1 MKLLPAL
8 VVGLTATFL
17 AVQDLK
23 SEKKEPEEK
32 AVETPNEIQETP
44 EEKEKQMDEYEE
56 IVNDEY
62 LNITMEDDL
71 SEIMGEDFEEE
82 DEDEEDEDE
91 EVEDEEVAEGES
103 IHEITENDYEVGIFN
118 FDRVRLMYFTEDRI
132 LCDDDMVT
140 IDNVGE
146 WLGNVDLETQS
157 DEITVKWI
165 RNFNLPYD
173 IRLEIIEDS
182 YSGSR

>member
-32 AVETPNEIQETP
+32 AEQAEAQTKPT
-44 EEKEKQMDEYEE
+44 EEEMDEYEE

-82 DEDEEDEDE
+82 DEDEE
-91 EVEDEEVAEGES
+91 VAEGES
-103 IHEITENDYEVGIFN
+103 IHEITENEYEVGIFN
-118 FDRVRLMYFTEDRI
+118 FDQVRLMYFTEDRI

-140 IDNVGE
+140 IDNVDE

-173 IRLEIIEDS
+173 IRLEIIGDA

>member
-23 SEKKEPEEK
+23 GEKKEPEK
-32 AVETPNEIQETP
+32 VVESPDEIQETP

-62 LNITMEDDL
+62 CPITMEDDIF
-71 SEIMGEDFEEE
+71 EIIGDVPED
-82 DEDEEDEDE
+82 
-91 EVEDEEVAEGES
+91 EDEEVAEGETIRAIS
-103 IHEITENDYEVGIFN
+103 DEEYDEGAFG
-118 FDRVRLMYFTEDRI
+118 FERVDLMYFVDDGI
-132 LCDDDMVT
+132 LCDSDMVT
-140 IDNVGE
+140 IDNVDE
-146 WLGNVDLETQS
+146 WLGNVNLKIRS
-157 DEITVKWI
+157 DEITVNWI
-165 RNFNLPYD
+165 RNFNLSYD
-173 IRLEIIEDS
+173 IRLEVIGDA

>member
-17 AVQDLK
+17 AVQDSK

-32 AVETPNEIQETP
+32 AVETPDEVQETP
-44 EEKEKQMDEYEE
+44 GEREKQLDEYEE

-82 DEDEEDEDE
+82 DEDEE
-91 EVEDEEVAEGES
+91 VAEGES
-103 IHEITENDYEVGIFN
+103 IHEITENEYEVGIFN

>member
-32 AVETPNEIQETP
+32 AVETPVEP
-44 EEKEKQMDEYEE
+44 EEEVKEPTMDEYED

-62 LNITMEDDL
+62 LDITMEDDL

-82 DEDEEDEDE
+82 D
-91 EVEDEEVAEGES
+91 DEEVAEGETIRAIS
-103 IHEITENDYEVGIFN
+103 EEEYDEGAFG
-118 FDRVRLMYFTEDRI
+118 FERVDLMYFVDDGI
-132 LCDDDMVT
+132 LCDSDMVT
-140 IDNVGE
+140 IDNADE
-146 WLGNVDLETQS
+146 WLGNVNLKLRS
-157 DEITVKWI
+157 DEITVNWI
-165 RNFNLPYD
+165 RNFNLSYD
-173 IRLEIIEDS
+173 IRLEVIEDS

>member
-8 VVGLTATFL
+8 VVGLTAAVL

-23 SEKKEPEEK
+23 SEKKEPEK
-32 AVETPNEIQETP
+32 VVESPDEVQETP
-44 EEKEKQMDEYEE
+44 EEKGTQMDEYEE

-82 DEDEEDEDE
+82 DEDEE
-91 EVEDEEVAEGES
+91 VAEGES
-103 IHEITENDYEVGIFN
+103 ISEITEDDYNIGIFN
-118 FDRVRLMYFTEDRI
+118 FDQVDLMYFTEDRI
-132 LCDDDMVT
+132 LCDGDMVT
-140 IDNVGE
+140 IDNVDE

>member
-1 MKLLPAL
+1 VKLLPAL
-8 VVGLTATFL
+8 VVGLTAGFL

-23 SEKKEPEEK
+23 SEKKEPEK
-32 AVETPNEIQETP
+32 AVETPDEP
-44 EEKEKQMDEYEE
+44 EEEVEEPTMDEYEE

-82 DEDEEDEDE
+82 DEDEE
-91 EVEDEEVAEGES
+91 VAEGES
-103 IHEITENDYEVGIFN
+103 ISEITEDEYNIGIFN
-118 FDRVRLMYFTEDRI
+118 FDQVDLMYFTEDRI
-132 LCDDDMVT
+132 LCDGDMVT
-140 IDNVGE
+140 IDNVDE

>member
-8 VVGLTATFL
+8 VVGLTAAFL

-23 SEKKEPEEK
+23 SEKKDPEKVIESPDE
-32 AVETPNEIQETP
+32 VQETP

-71 SEIMGEDFEEE
+71 SEIMGEVEEE
-82 DEDEEDEDE
+82 
-91 EVEDEEVAEGES
+91 EEVAEGEP
-103 IHEITENDYEVGIFN
+103 IHEITENEYEVGIFN
-118 FDRVRLMYFTEDRI
+118 FDQVRLMYFTEDHI

-140 IDNVGE
+140 IDNADE
-146 WLGNVDLETQS
+146 WLGNVDLEMQS

>member
-32 AVETPNEIQETP
+32 AVETPVEP
-44 EEKEKQMDEYEE
+44 EEEAKEPTMDEYEE

-71 SEIMGEDFEEE
+71 SEIMGEEFEE
-82 DEDEEDEDE
+82 
-91 EVEDEEVAEGES
+91 EEVAEGES
-103 IHEITENDYEVGIFN
+103 ISEITEDEYNIGIFN

-146 WLGNVDLETQS
+146 WLGNVGLETQS

-173 IRLEIIEDS
+173 IRLEIIGDA

>member
-32 AVETPNEIQETP
+32 AVETPVKP
-44 EEKEKQMDEYEE
+44 EEEVKEPTMDEYEE

-62 LNITMEDDL
+62 LDITMEDDL

-82 DEDEEDEDE
+82 D
-91 EVEDEEVAEGES
+91 DEEVAEGDTVRAISEQ
-103 IHEITENDYEVGIFN
+103 EYDEGAFGFE
-118 FDRVRLMYFTEDRI
+118 RVDLMYFVDDEV
-132 LCDDDMVT
+132 LCDSDMIT
-140 IDNVGE
+140 IDNKNE
-146 WLGNVDLETQS
+146 WLGDVDLILGP
-157 DEITVKWI
+157 DEITVMWI
-165 RNFNLPYD
+165 RNFNLSYD
-173 IRLEIIEDS
+173 IRLEVVEDS
-182 YSGSR
+182 YSGSH

>member
-1 MKLLPAL
+1 MNLLPAL

-23 SEKKEPEEK
+23 GDKKEPEET
-32 AVETPNEIQETP
+32 AVESPDEVQETP
-44 EEKEKQMDEYEE
+44 EEKKEKQMDEYEE

-82 DEDEEDEDE
+82 DEDEE
-91 EVEDEEVAEGES
+91 VAEGES
-103 IHEITENDYEVGIFN
+103 ISEITEDEYNIGIFN
-118 FDRVRLMYFTEDRI
+118 FDQVDLMYFTEDRI
-132 LCDDDMVT
+132 LCDGDMVT
-140 IDNVGE
+140 IDNVDE
-146 WLGNVDLETQS
+146 WLGNVDLEMQS

-173 IRLEIIEDS
+173 IRLEIIGDA
-182 YSGSR
+182 YSGSH

>member
-8 VVGLTATFL
+8 VVGLTAGFL

-23 SEKKEPEEK
+23 GEKKEPEDK
-32 AVETPNEIQETP
+32 AVETPDEIQETP
-44 EEKEKQMDEYEE
+44 EEKEEQMDEYEE

-82 DEDEEDEDE
+82 DEDEE
-91 EVEDEEVAEGES
+91 VAEGES

-118 FDRVRLMYFTEDRI
+118 FDQVDLMYFTEDRI
-132 LCDDDMVT
+132 LCDGDMVT

>member
-8 VVGLTATFL
+8 VVGLTAGFL

-32 AVETPNEIQETP
+32 VVETPVEP
-44 EEKEKQMDEYEE
+44 EEEAKEPTMDEYEE

-62 LNITMEDDL
+62 LDITMEDDL
-71 SEIMGEDFEEE
+71 SEIIGE
-82 DEDEEDEDE
+82 DEDEEI
-91 EVEDEEVAEGES
+91 AEGETVR
-103 IHEITENDYEVGIFN
+103 EITEAEYNEGAFG
-118 FDRVRLMYFTEDRI
+118 FERVDLMYFIDDEV
-132 LCDDDMVT
+132 LCDSDMIT
-140 IDNVGE
+140 IDNKDE
-146 WLGNVDLETQS
+146 WLGDVDLVLGPGS
-157 DEITVKWI
+157 ITVMWI
-165 RNFNLPYD
+165 RNFNLSYD

>member
-23 SEKKEPEEK
+23 GEKKEPVKK
-32 AVETPNEIQETP
+32 AVETPDEIWETP

-82 DEDEEDEDE
+82 DEDEE
-91 EVEDEEVAEGES
+91 VAEGES
-103 IHEITENDYEVGIFN
+103 IHEITENEYEVGIFN

-157 DEITVKWI
+157 DEIVVKWI

>member
-1 MKLLPAL
+1 VKLLPAL

-32 AVETPNEIQETP
+32 AVENSSEPAEAQTKPT
-44 EEKEKQMDEYEE
+44 EEEMDEYEE

-82 DEDEEDEDE
+82 DEDEE
-91 EVEDEEVAEGES
+91 VAEGES
-103 IHEITENDYEVGIFN
+103 IHEITEDEYNIGIFN
-118 FDRVRLMYFTEDRI
+118 FDQVRLMYFTEDRI

-173 IRLEIIEDS
+173 IRLEIVEDS

>member
-1 MKLLPAL
+1 MNLLPAL

-32 AVETPNEIQETP
+32 AVETPDEIQETP

-82 DEDEEDEDE
+82 DEDEE
-91 EVEDEEVAEGES
+91 VAEGES
-103 IHEITENDYEVGIFN
+103 IHEITENEYEVGIFN

>member
-8 VVGLTATFL
+8 VIGLTAGFL

-32 AVETPNEIQETP
+32 AVETPVEA
-44 EEKEKQMDEYEE
+44 EEVPTESKEEQTMDEYEE

-62 LNITMEDDL
+62 LDITMEDDL
-71 SEIMGEDFEEE
+71 SEIMGED
-82 DEDEEDEDE
+82 EDEEI
-91 EVEDEEVAEGES
+91 AEGES
-103 IHEITENDYEVGIFN
+103 IHEITENEYEVGIFN

>member
-8 VVGLTATFL
+8 VVGLTAGFL

-23 SEKKEPEEK
+23 REKKEPEEK
-32 AVETPNEIQETP
+32 VVETPDEIQETP

-62 LNITMEDDL
+62 LDITMEDDL

-82 DEDEEDEDE
+82 DEDEE
-91 EVEDEEVAEGES
+91 VAEGES
-103 IHEITENDYEVGIFN
+103 IHEITENEYEVGIFN

-173 IRLEIIEDS
+173 IRLEIIGDA
-182 YSGSR
+182 YSGSH

>member
-1 MKLLPAL
+1 MNLLPAL

-23 SEKKEPEEK
+23 GEKKEPEEK
-32 AVETPNEIQETP
+32 AVETSAEP
-44 EEKEKQMDEYEE
+44 EEAQTKPTEEEMDEYEE

-82 DEDEEDEDE
+82 D
-91 EVEDEEVAEGES
+91 DEEVAEGDTIRAISEA
-103 IHEITENDYEVGIFN
+103 EYDEGAFGFERAN
-118 FDRVRLMYFTEDRI
+118 LMYFVDDEV
-132 LCDDDMVT
+132 LCDTDMIT
-140 IDNVGE
+140 IDNKDE
-146 WLGNVDLETQS
+146 WLGDVELILGP
-157 DEITVKWI
+157 DEITVMWI
-165 RNFNLPYD
+165 RNFNLSYD
-173 IRLEIIEDS
+173 IRLEVVEDS

>member
-1 MKLLPAL
+1 MNLLPAL
-8 VVGLTATFL
+8 VVGLTAGFL

-23 SEKKEPEEK
+23 GEKKEPEEK
-32 AVETPNEIQETP
+32 AVEAQTKPT
-44 EEKEKQMDEYEE
+44 EEEMDEYEE

-82 DEDEEDEDE
+82 DEDEE
-91 EVEDEEVAEGES
+91 VAEGES
-103 IHEITENDYEVGIFN
+103 IHEITENEVGIFN
-118 FDRVRLMYFTEDRI
+118 FDRVDLMYFTEDRI
-132 LCDDDMVT
+132 LCDGDMVT
-140 IDNVGE
+140 IDNVDE

-173 IRLEIIEDS
+173 IRLEIIGDA
-182 YSGSR
+182 YSGSH

>member
-8 VVGLTATFL
+8 VVGLTAGFL
-17 AVQDLK
+17 AVQDLQ

-32 AVETPNEIQETP
+32 AVETSAEPAEAQTKP
-44 EEKEKQMDEYEE
+44 TEEEMDEYEE

-82 DEDEEDEDE
+82 DDE
-91 EVEDEEVAEGES
+91 EVTEGDTIRAISEEEYDEGAFGFE
-103 IHEITENDYEVGIFN
+103 
-118 FDRVRLMYFTEDRI
+118 RVNLMYFVDDEV
-132 LCDDDMVT
+132 LCDTDMIT
-140 IDNVGE
+140 IDNKNE
-146 WLGNVDLETQS
+146 WLGDVELILGP
-157 DEITVKWI
+157 DEITVMWI
-165 RNFNLPYD
+165 RNFNLSYD
-173 IRLEIIEDS
+173 IRLEVVEDS

>member
-23 SEKKEPEEK
+23 SEKKEPEER
-32 AVETPNEIQETP
+32 AVETPDEP
-44 EEKEKQMDEYEE
+44 EEEVEEPTMDEYEE

-62 LNITMEDDL
+62 LDITMEDDL

-82 DEDEEDEDE
+82 DN
-91 EVEDEEVAEGES
+91 EEVAEGDAIRAISE
-103 IHEITENDYEVGIFN
+103 EEYDEGAFG
-118 FDRVRLMYFTEDRI
+118 FERVDLMYFVDDEV
-132 LCDDDMVT
+132 LCDSDMIT
-140 IDNVGE
+140 IDNKDE
-146 WLGNVDLETQS
+146 WLGDVDLILGTDS
-157 DEITVKWI
+157 IVTVMWI
-165 RNFNLPYD
+165 RNFNLSYD
-173 IRLEIIEDS
+173 IRLEVVEDS

>member
-32 AVETPNEIQETP
+32 VVETPVEA
-44 EEKEKQMDEYEE
+44 EEVPTESKEEQTMDEYEE

-62 LNITMEDDL
+62 LDITMEDDL
-71 SEIMGEDFEEE
+71 SEIMGED
-82 DEDEEDEDE
+82 
-91 EVEDEEVAEGES
+91 DEEVAEGDTIRS
-103 IHEITENDYEVGIFN
+103 ISEQEYDEGAFG
-118 FDRVRLMYFTEDRI
+118 FERVNLMYFVDDEV
-132 LCDDDMVT
+132 LCDTDMIT
-140 IDNVGE
+140 IDNKDE
-146 WLGNVDLETQS
+146 WLGGVELILGP
-157 DEITVKWI
+157 DEITVMWI
-165 RNFNLPYD
+165 RNFNLSYD
-173 IRLEIIEDS
+173 IRLEVVEDS